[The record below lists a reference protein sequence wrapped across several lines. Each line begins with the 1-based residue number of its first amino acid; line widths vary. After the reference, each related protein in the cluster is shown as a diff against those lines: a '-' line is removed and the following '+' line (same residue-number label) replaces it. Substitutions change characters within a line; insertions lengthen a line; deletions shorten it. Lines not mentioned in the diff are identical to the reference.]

1 MAEITLL
8 WHSQIPE
15 TTNWISM
22 SDVLTKE
29 QRRFNMSQIRGKDT
43 EPEEIVRKYLFSKGL
58 RYRKNDKRYPGHP
71 DIVLPKYHT
80 VVFVHGCFW
89 HRHPG
94 CRYATVPATN
104 TEFWQKKFSRNVERD
119 KEEQRK
125 LTEMGWRVLIV
136 WECELKKDKREATL
150 SKLYSAITED

>member
-1 MAEITLL
+1 
-8 WHSQIPE
+8 
-15 TTNWISM
+15 M

-136 WECELKKDKREATL
+136 WECELKKDNREATL